1 MESGLKRPLSV
12 KPYFISP
19 YRKIYKPKIE
29 EEAKKPVNINI
40 LSSYMRYKKHPLTG
54 DLKQNLKKFTKS
66 LNGKDTTT
74 SLLITMKNF
83 MERKKMTTRN
93 YRLIK
98 KKYKNNNIYRSE
110 SNNLKFDKY
119 SRLSSQIF
127 NKRYQ
132 QLMHNISFTGN
143 NSQKSFKNISNKM
156 LDKIFKYNPYISFD
170 AENIKVIDKVPDKYK
185 IFFENINN
193 QSKEFNYTKESDLS
207 PKKENIKKEKK
218 VDLIAKKI
226 SFENKMLNK
235 LSDQKVFNYIYSDRD
250 NNLYKPQY
258 LEFNLS
264 NETKKENK
272 MRDSNKYYLD
282 FKNLK
287 QKMHKKDDE
296 NNKIKNDIKRQQS
309 LTKHKIQVGLVK
321 LNEYKIKLRQYKNM
335 HSKVY

>member
-1 MESGLKRPLSV
+1 
-12 KPYFISP
+12 
-19 YRKIYKPKIE
+19 
-29 EEAKKPVNINI
+29 
-40 LSSYMRYKKHPLTG
+40 
-54 DLKQNLKKFTKS
+54 
-66 LNGKDTTT
+66 
-74 SLLITMKNF
+74 
-83 MERKKMTTRN
+83 
-93 YRLIK
+93 
-98 KKYKNNNIYRSE
+98 
-110 SNNLKFDKY
+110 
-119 SRLSSQIF
+119 
-127 NKRYQ
+127 
-132 QLMHNISFTGN
+132 
-143 NSQKSFKNISNKM
+143 
-156 LDKIFKYNPYISFD
+156 
-170 AENIKVIDKVPDKYK
+170 
-185 IFFENINN
+185 
-193 QSKEFNYTKESDLS
+193 
-207 PKKENIKKEKK
+207 
-218 VDLIAKKI
+218 
-226 SFENKMLNK
+226 MLNK